1 MQKIFFLLLALTL
14 VACASATPQSE
25 AVLSTPRNLPRA
37 HQIEGMPFLQQ
48 TAGYCGP
55 ATLAMALSSQGQ
67 LTTPEEVG
75 PLVYTPGLKGT
86 FQEDMISAGR
96 RQGFMTVKIQGM
108 ESLLAEIAAGHPVIV
123 FENLALSWLP
133 QWHYALVFGYDL
145 DAQKVTMHSGPE
157 AFKRWDLRRFER
169 SWMLADYW
177 GMVLLKPGELA
188 VSANEYEQSKA
199 ASALESL
206 GKTAEAEEAYRA
218 ILQRWPESLISGIG
232 LANIAY
238 SKGRAAE
245 ALQLLKESVRH
256 HPESMEAWHNLS
268 VAQASLGLSKESRMS
283 AERAAGLE

>member
-1 MQKIFFLLLALTL
+1 
-14 VACASATPQSE
+14 
-25 AVLSTPRNLPRA
+25 
-37 HQIEGMPFLQQ
+37 MPFLQQ

-67 LTTPEEVG
+67 TTTPEEVG

-86 FQEDMISAGR
+86 LQEDMISAGR

-108 ESLLAEIAAGHPVIV
+108 ESLLAEVTAGHPVIV

-145 DAQKVTMHSGPE
+145 NTQTVTMHSGPE

-177 GMVLLKPGELA
+177 GVVLLKPGELA
-188 VSANEYEQSKA
+188 ASASEYEQSKA

-206 GKTAEAEEAYRA
+206 GKTTEAEKAYRA
-218 ILQRWPESLISGIG
+218 ILRRWPESLVSGIG

-238 SKGRAAE
+238 SHGRAKE
-245 ALQLLKESVRH
+245 ALQLLTESVRR

-268 VAQASLGLSKESRMS
+268 VAQASLGLGKESRQS